1 LIGTDVFLPI
11 PSGDGVLFAARSFF
25 HRGRAYTTPYVMY
38 VSGVTKIRMFWCMR
52 RCSERELHPAETS
65 YCSEREKY
73 LSEGRA

>member
-1 LIGTDVFLPI
+1 
-11 PSGDGVLFAARSFF
+11 
-25 HRGRAYTTPYVMY
+25 MY